1 MITGLGPKD
10 AYETIAMIIIYD
22 HGPLCRSLSWP
33 ESASTIPSAG
43 WGRAGPYLC
52 DLFSGEDP
60 AQFVLT
66 VEKADQF
73 VLGRLGLDF
82 SLQFVKFTPDLPV
95 P

>member
-1 MITGLGPKD
+1 
-10 AYETIAMIIIYD
+10 MIIIYD
-22 HGPLCRSLSWP
+22 HGPALAIFELAR
-33 ESASTIPSAG
+33 ERFATVPSGG
-43 WGRAGPYLC
+43 WGAYLC
-52 DLFSGEDP
+52 DLFAGENP

-66 VEKADQF
+66 VEKADQL